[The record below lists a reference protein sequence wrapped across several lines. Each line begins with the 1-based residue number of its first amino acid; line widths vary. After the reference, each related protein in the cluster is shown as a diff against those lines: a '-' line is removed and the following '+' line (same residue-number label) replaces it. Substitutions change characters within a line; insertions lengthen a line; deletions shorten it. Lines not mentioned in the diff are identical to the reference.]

1 MTAIH
6 PPRALLYGHT
16 ALADTYRQL
25 EPCSPVMDRVSGTQP
40 CLDRSPSLSGME
52 FYPIYKSRKGL
63 KRCDDGKETYKLPHR
78 LIEKKR
84 RDRINECIAQ
94 LKDLLPEHLKLT
106 TLGHLEKAVVLEL
119 TLKHV
124 QSLSSLIEQ
133 QQQQILNLQNGCT
146 SESSRASGEEMFRS
160 GFQLCAD
167 EALRFLQGGEK
178 RELVAHLHR
187 VASDLNHGLSCVA
200 KLNEKPSPK
209 AQATNCVPVIRR
221 AAPITSGEQSGTDTD
236 TDSGYGGE
244 LDKTEGVQEHGS
256 TRKEEKPLDRIIKQE
271 EDEVPR
277 KRQRMEPTEEES
289 RIDNNELPVIGPYPS
304 HPPFCLPFYFIP
316 PSASY
321 LPMLEKC
328 WYPGSMPMLYP
339 NLAQSG
345 LLSQD
350 QMTPVHSPP
359 AMSDV
364 DSSALIQ
371 ALKQV
376 PSVGPDP
383 KD

>member
-1 MTAIH
+1 MDLTSVGMERIPSAQ
-6 PPRALLYGHT
+6 PPPAC
-16 ALADTYRQL
+16 L
-25 EPCSPVMDRVSGTQP
+25 E
-40 CLDRSPSLSGME
+40 RSTSLSGME
-52 FYPIYKSRKGL
+52 FSHMYPVFKSRKSL

-84 RDRINECIAQ
+84 RDRINECISQ

-124 QSLSSLIEQ
+124 QSLSNLIEQ
-133 QQQQILNLQNGCT
+133 QQQQILTLQKGG
-146 SESSRASGEEMFRS
+146 SSMSSKASGEEMFRS
-160 GFQLCAD
+160 GFQLCAE

-187 VASDLNHGLSCVA
+187 VASDISHSPSRVT
-200 KLNEKPSPK
+200 KLDEKPSPK
-209 AQATNCVPVIRR
+209 VQATNCVPVICR
-221 AAPITSGEQSGTDTD
+221 AAPLQSGEQSGTDTD

-244 LDKTEGVQEHGS
+244 VEKVDSNQEQRGAV
-256 TRKEEKPLDRIIKQE
+256 KEDTSRSPALDRVIKQE
-271 EDEVPR
+271 HEEIPK
-277 KRQRMEPTEEES
+277 KRSRLETADGDSRFCSSDLPSVGSYPT
-289 RIDNNELPVIGPYPS
+289 P
-304 HPPFCLPFYFIP
+304 PPFCFPFYLIP
-316 PSASY
+316 PTPSAY

-328 WYPGSMPMLYP
+328 WYSGSMPMLYP
-339 NLAQSG
+339 NLSQSG

-350 QMTPVHSPP
+350 SVPQVHSP
-359 AMSDV
+359 AMQSM
-364 DSSALIQ
+364 DSSALLQ

-376 PSVGPDP
+376 PTVGADP

>member
-1 MTAIH
+1 
-6 PPRALLYGHT
+6 
-16 ALADTYRQL
+16 
-25 EPCSPVMDRVSGTQP
+25 MDRVSSSQPTPP
-40 CLDRSPSLSGME
+40 CLDRSLSGME
-52 FYPIYKSRKGL
+52 FSHLYPVFKSRKGM
-63 KRCDDGKETYKLPHR
+63 KRCDDGKDTYKLPHR

-84 RDRINECIAQ
+84 RDRINECISQ

-124 QSLSSLIEQ
+124 QSLSNLIEQ
-133 QQQQILNLQNGCT
+133 QQQQILNLQNGC
-146 SESSRASGEEMFRS
+146 SSDGSRSSGDDMFRS
-160 GFQLCAD
+160 GFQLCAE
-167 EALRFLQGGEK
+167 EALRFLKGGEK

-187 VASDLNHGLSCVA
+187 VASDLSHAAPAVPKIS
-200 KLNEKPSPK
+200 EKPSPK
-209 AQATNCVPVIRR
+209 AQAANCVPVIRR
-221 AAPITSGEQSGTDTD
+221 AAPLSSGEQSGTDTD

-244 LDKTEGVQEHGS
+244 ADKGEGAQEQGGPL
-256 TRKEEKPLDRIIKQE
+256 KEEKAVPLALDRFIKQE
-271 EDEVPR
+271 EEEVPK
-277 KRQRMEPTEEES
+277 KRPRMEAVEEEEEARFGNDDLS
-289 RIDNNELPVIGPYPS
+289 TMGPFPN

-316 PSASY
+316 PSASAY

-339 NLAQSG
+339 NMAHSG

-350 QMTPVHSPP
+350 RMPPVHSPP
-359 AMSDV
+359 SLSAM
-364 DSSALIQ
+364 DSSALLQ

-376 PSVGPDP
+376 PPTGADA

>member
-1 MTAIH
+1 INT
-6 PPRALLYGHT
+6 
-16 ALADTYRQL
+16 
-25 EPCSPVMDRVSGTQP
+25 V
-40 CLDRSPSLSGME
+40 LS
-52 FYPIYKSRKGL
+52 FAFSQ
-63 KRCDDGKETYKLPHR
+63 DTYKLPHR

-84 RDRINECIAQ
+84 RDRINECISQ

-133 QQQQILNLQNGCT
+133 QQQQILNLQNGCP
-146 SESSRASGEEMFRS
+146 SDGNRSSGEEMFRS
-160 GFQLCAD
+160 GFQLCAE
-167 EALRFLQGGEK
+167 EAMRFLKGGEK

-187 VASDLNHGLSCVA
+187 VASDLSPGATKIIEN
-200 KLNEKPSPK
+200 PSPK
-209 AQATNCVPVIRR
+209 PQAANCVPVIRR
-221 AAPITSGEQSGTDTD
+221 AAPLSSGEQSGTDTD

-244 LDKTEGVQEHGS
+244 ADKVEAAQEQGGAL
-256 TRKEEKPLDRIIKQE
+256 KEEKSTPMALDRIIKQE
-271 EDEVPR
+271 EDELPK
-277 KRQRMEPTEEES
+277 KRLRMEVAEEDS
-289 RIDNNELPVIGPYPS
+289 RFSNDDLSMMGPYPN

-316 PSASY
+316 PSASAY
-321 LPMLEKC
+321 LPMLDKC

-350 QMTPVHSPP
+350 RMPPVHSPP
-359 AMSDV
+359 SM
-364 DSSALIQ
+364 DSSTLLQ

-376 PSVGPDP
+376 PAVGADA

>member
-1 MTAIH
+1 ME
-6 PPRALLYGHT
+6 R
-16 ALADTYRQL
+16 
-25 EPCSPVMDRVSGTQP
+25 SPSTQP
-40 CLDRSPSLSGME
+40 PPPCLTRSDSLSGME
-52 FYPIYKSRKGL
+52 FSHMYPVFKSRKGL
-63 KRCDDGKETYKLPHR
+63 KRCDDSKDTYKLPHR

-133 QQQQILNLQNGCT
+133 QQQQIHNLQNGCP
-146 SESSRASGEEMFRS
+146 SEGNETSGEDMFRS
-160 GFQLCAD
+160 GFQLCAE

-187 VASDLNHGLSCVA
+187 VVSDLSHSPPPPPVA
-200 KLNEKPSPK
+200 KVNNTKPSPK
-209 AQATNCVPVIRR
+209 VQATNCVPVIRR
-221 AAPITSGEQSGTDTD
+221 AAPLNTGEQSGTDTD

-244 LDKTEGVQEHGS
+244 VDKTEQAQEQGGLL
-256 TRKEEKPLDRIIKQE
+256 KEENISAMVLDRMIKQE
-271 EDEVPR
+271 QDEIPK
-277 KRQRMEPTEEES
+277 KRPRMEITEEEA
-289 RIDNNELPVIGPYPS
+289 RFNNNDLSVLGPYS
-304 HPPFCLPFYFIP
+304 NQPPFCLPFYFIP
-316 PSASY
+316 PSASAY

-339 NLAQSG
+339 TLTQSG
-345 LLSQD
+345 LLSHD
-350 QMTPVHSPP
+350 RMTPGHSPTSMP
-359 AMSDV
+359 SV
-364 DSSALIQ
+364 DSSALLQ
-371 ALKQV
+371 ALKQM
-376 PSVGPDP
+376 PAVGCDP

>member
-1 MTAIH
+1 
-6 PPRALLYGHT
+6 
-16 ALADTYRQL
+16 
-25 EPCSPVMDRVSGTQP
+25 MDRVSSSQPPPP
-40 CLDRSPSLSGME
+40 CLDRSLSGME
-52 FYPIYKSRKGL
+52 FSHLYPVFKSRKGM
-63 KRCDDGKETYKLPHR
+63 KRCDDGGGKDTYKLPHR

-84 RDRINECIAQ
+84 RDRINECISQ

-124 QSLSSLIEQ
+124 QSLSNLIEQ
-133 QQQQILNLQNGCT
+133 QQQQILNLQNGC
-146 SESSRASGEEMFRS
+146 SSDGNRSSGEEMFRS
-160 GFQLCAD
+160 GFQLCAE
-167 EALRFLQGGEK
+167 EALRFLKGGEK

-187 VASDLNHGLSCVA
+187 VASDLSHGTSETT
-200 KLNEKPSPK
+200 KISEKPSPK
-209 AQATNCVPVIRR
+209 GQAANCVPVICR
-221 AAPITSGEQSGTDTD
+221 AAPLSCGEQSGTDTD

-244 LDKTEGVQEHGS
+244 ADKVEGAQEQGGAL
-256 TRKEEKPLDRIIKQE
+256 KEGKTTPMALDRLIKQE
-271 EDEVPR
+271 HEESPKKRPRMEVMEDETR
-277 KRQRMEPTEEES
+277 F
-289 RIDNNELPVIGPYPS
+289 DNSDLSVMGPYPN

-316 PSASY
+316 PSASAY

-345 LLSQD
+345 LLNQD
-350 QMTPVHSPP
+350 RMPQVHSPTSIP
-359 AMSDV
+359 TMDN
-364 DSSALIQ
+364 SALLQ

-376 PSVGPDP
+376 PAVGADA

>member
-1 MTAIH
+1 MERIPSAQ
-6 PPRALLYGHT
+6 PPPAC
-16 ALADTYRQL
+16 L
-25 EPCSPVMDRVSGTQP
+25 E
-40 CLDRSPSLSGME
+40 RSASLSGMD
-52 FYPIYKSRKGL
+52 FSHLYPVFKARKGM
-63 KRCDDGKETYKLPHR
+63 KRCDDVKDTYKLPHR

-84 RDRINECIAQ
+84 RDRINECISQ

-133 QQQQILNLQNGCT
+133 QQQQIVTLQNGGSAEGNRT
-146 SESSRASGEEMFRS
+146 SGEEMFRS
-160 GFQLCAD
+160 GFQLCAE

-187 VASDLNHGLSCVA
+187 LSSDLGQCPSRVP
-200 KLNEKPSPK
+200 KLGDKPSPK
-209 AQATNCVPVIRR
+209 AQAANCVPVIRR
-221 AAPITSGEQSGTDTD
+221 AAPLQSGEQSGTDTD

-244 LDKTEGVQEHGS
+244 VDKVESTQDQVSALKENKSGSRSLDM
-256 TRKEEKPLDRIIKQE
+256 IIKRE
-271 EDEVPR
+271 HDDEIPR
-277 KRQRMEPTEEES
+277 KRQRLENDGEPRFS
-289 RIDNNELPVIGPYPS
+289 SNDLSSMGPYPT
-304 HPPFCLPFYFIP
+304 HPPFCLPFYLIP
-316 PSASY
+316 PSASAY

-339 NLAQSG
+339 NPSQSG
-345 LLSQD
+345 ILSQERV
-350 QMTPVHSPP
+350 QQVYSPT
-359 AMSDV
+359 M
-364 DSSALIQ
+364 DSSALLQ

-376 PSVGPDP
+376 PTVGADP